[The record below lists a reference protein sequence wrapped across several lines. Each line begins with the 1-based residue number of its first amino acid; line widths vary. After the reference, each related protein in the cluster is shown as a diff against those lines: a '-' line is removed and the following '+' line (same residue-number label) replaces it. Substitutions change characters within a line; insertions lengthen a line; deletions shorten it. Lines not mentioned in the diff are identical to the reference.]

1 MVRKDTPEEKQAYD
15 QLLKACLSLDSAQ
28 DEKKLSSLRTNFA
41 KLSQDLHRQVAI
53 FQDNIANTPL
63 SSLVLLW
70 AEVIRNDQV
79 FGKRYLAM
87 MRELIEAGLLLL
99 ASKNKTVTLR
109 DLSLQD
115 PSFVMDRIR
124 CHKHWSLHKR
134 EDHILLYKTF
144 SEWLSK
150 ESFGYIPE
158 AKDLDRISTQKRQV
172 PFETYIEMLSRMD
185 LREQILSKMFYL
197 GGPRALEEIISLKIE
212 DIDFD
217 QFFIR
222 FPESVSYPSHLFE
235 DIKQYVKGRQAGF
248 VFMGR
253 DGERISHTTPFRALK
268 TVVAE
273 LKLDPE
279 FTFREF
285 TKNG

>member
-1 MVRKDTPEEKQAYD
+1 MVRKDTPEERQAYD

-28 DEKKLSSLRTNFA
+28 DEKKLSTLRTNFA

-53 FQDNIANTPL
+53 FQDKIANTPL
-63 SSLVLLW
+63 SSLILLW

-87 MRELIEAGLLLL
+87 MRELIEAGLLPL

-115 PSFVMDRIR
+115 PSFIIDRIR
-124 CHKHWSLHKR
+124 CYKPWVLHKR
-134 EDHILLYKTF
+134 EDHVLLYKTF

-150 ESFGYIPE
+150 ESFGYISE
-158 AKDLDRISTQKRQV
+158 AKDFDRVVTQRRQV

-185 LREQILSKMFYL
+185 PRERILAKLFYL
-197 GGPRALEEIISLKIE
+197 GGPRALEEVISLKIE
-212 DIDFD
+212 DVNFAESLIHC
-217 QFFIR
+217 
-222 FPESVSYPSHLFE
+222 PEGVSYPRHLIE
-235 DIKQYVKGRQAGF
+235 DIKSYIEGRTKGF

-268 TVVAE
+268 TVVSE

-279 FTFREF
+279 FTFKDLTR
-285 TKNG
+285 NI